1 MTSAIPTA
9 PSTCQKLSFSIP
21 APVVTDSPLSPNKD
35 KEVRDDDNDDH
46 ALLATLAVK
55 VAYMEAEI
63 NRLESKYVQLQR
75 YIHIERAVLGLI
87 TLVLGSLAAFAMK
100 RLLGAG

>member
-1 MTSAIPTA
+1 M
-9 PSTCQKLSFSIP
+9 
-21 APVVTDSPLSPNKD
+21 
-35 KEVRDDDNDDH
+35 RDDDNDDH

-55 VAYMEAEI
+55 VA
-63 NRLESKYVQLQR
+63 RLESEVDRLENRFVLIQR